1 MYEADNRRANPHGS
15 VREGIFPR
23 IVKGS
28 DSSGF
33 RSTTRDATDVV
44 DAESRPGEASVMH
57 DEKGHWVPRE
67 GGGRNY
73 FCSLKAAERHLGY
86 VERLRRA
93 LEEAQA

>member
-1 MYEADNRRANPHGS
+1 
-15 VREGIFPR
+15 
-23 IVKGS
+23 
-28 DSSGF
+28 
-33 RSTTRDATDVV
+33 
-44 DAESRPGEASVMH
+44 MH